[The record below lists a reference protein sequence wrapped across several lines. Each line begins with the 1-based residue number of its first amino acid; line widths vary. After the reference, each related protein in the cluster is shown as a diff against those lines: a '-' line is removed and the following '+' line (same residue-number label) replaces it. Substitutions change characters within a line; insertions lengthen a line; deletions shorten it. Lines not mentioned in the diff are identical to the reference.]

1 MLTTILFDLDGTLL
15 PFAQDDFIRC
25 YFKALAG
32 RLAPMG
38 YESKKL
44 TDAIW
49 KGTAAMIANDGQATN
64 RQAFWACFTQEMGI
78 EALALEGLFNDF
90 YARDFNEAKR
100 CLQAE
105 PDHGPLLQGLREKGY
120 GLVLATNPIFPLV
133 AVESRLGWV
142 GLKAGDFDFITTYE
156 NSRRSKPNPGYYLDI
171 LQQTGRDAGSC
182 LMIGNNPVDDAA
194 AQKAGIQV
202 YLVTDCLEN
211 PQGLPIDGYSH
222 GSFQELQSFLE
233 GLPALYAQLA
243 QVDPDAAGS
252 IHPNDEKRIIRA
264 LEVFL
269 STGKPLSQHDRESRA
284 LPNRYT
290 PLTIVLNFAQRPHL
304 WERIDR
310 RVDQM
315 MAQGLEGEVRA
326 LLESGIPPDC
336 TAMQAIGYKELAAAI
351 RSGLPVQSG
360 AEEVKLRSRQYA
372 KRQLTWFRRNRDARW
387 FEWEKIP
394 DFSAALSFSTE
405 LIREAGL
412 Q

>member
-1 MLTTILFDLDGTLL
+1 MKPDILVVCGPTASGKTALAAELALRLDGEVVSADSMQVYRRMDIGTAKPTQSEQRGVPHHMIDVAEPEENYSVARYVADAVPIVDGILARGKL
-15 PFAQDDFIRC
+15 PIIAGGTGLYIDH
-25 YFKALAG
+25 LVAG
-32 RLAPMG
+32 RQFAPFQPD
-38 YESKKL
+38 S
-44 TDAIW
+44 
-49 KGTAAMIANDGQATN
+49 
-64 RQAFWACFTQEMGI
+64 
-78 EALALEGLFNDF
+78 GL
-90 YARDFNEAKR
+90 RPQ
-100 CLQAE
+100 LQARAR
-105 PDHGPLLQGLREKGY
+105 Q
-120 GLVLATNPIFPLV
+120 
-133 AVESRLGWV
+133 
-142 GLKAGDFDFITTYE
+142 
-156 NSRRSKPNPGYYLDI
+156 
-171 LQQTGRDAGSC
+171 
-182 LMIGNNPVDDAA
+182 
-194 AQKAGIQV
+194 
-202 YLVTDCLEN
+202 
-211 PQGLPIDGYSH
+211 
-222 GSFQELQSFLE
+222 E

-284 LPNRYT
+284 LPSRYT

>member
-1 MLTTILFDLDGTLL
+1 MKPNILVICGPT
-15 PFAQDDFIRC
+15 ASG
-25 YFKALAG
+25 KTALAAE
-32 RLAPMG
+32 LALRFGGEVVSADSMQV
-38 YESKKL
+38 YRRM
-44 TDAIW
+44 DI
-49 KGTAAMIANDGQATN
+49 GTAKPTRSEQRGVPHHMIDVAEPEENYSVARYVADAVPIVDGILARGKLPIIAGGTGLYIDHLVAG
-64 RQAFWACFTQEMGI
+64 RQFAPFQPDS
-78 EALALEGLFNDF
+78 GL
-90 YARDFNEAKR
+90 RPQ
-100 CLQAE
+100 LQARAR
-105 PDHGPLLQGLREKGY
+105 Q
-120 GLVLATNPIFPLV
+120 
-133 AVESRLGWV
+133 
-142 GLKAGDFDFITTYE
+142 
-156 NSRRSKPNPGYYLDI
+156 
-171 LQQTGRDAGSC
+171 
-182 LMIGNNPVDDAA
+182 
-194 AQKAGIQV
+194 
-202 YLVTDCLEN
+202 
-211 PQGLPIDGYSH
+211 
-222 GSFQELQSFLE
+222 E

-284 LPNRYT
+284 LPSRYT
-290 PLTIVLNFAQRPHL
+290 PLTIALSFAQRPHL

>member
-1 MLTTILFDLDGTLL
+1 MKPNILVICGPT
-15 PFAQDDFIRC
+15 ASG
-25 YFKALAG
+25 KTALAAE
-32 RLAPMG
+32 LALRFGGEVVSADSMQV
-38 YESKKL
+38 YRRM
-44 TDAIW
+44 DI
-49 KGTAAMIANDGQATN
+49 GTAKPTRSEQRGVPHHMIDVAEPEENYSVARYVADAVPIVDGILARGKLPIIAGGTGLYIDHLVAG
-64 RQAFWACFTQEMGI
+64 RQFAPFQPDS
-78 EALALEGLFNDF
+78 GL
-90 YARDFNEAKR
+90 RPQ
-100 CLQAE
+100 LQARAR
-105 PDHGPLLQGLREKGY
+105 Q
-120 GLVLATNPIFPLV
+120 
-133 AVESRLGWV
+133 
-142 GLKAGDFDFITTYE
+142 
-156 NSRRSKPNPGYYLDI
+156 
-171 LQQTGRDAGSC
+171 
-182 LMIGNNPVDDAA
+182 
-194 AQKAGIQV
+194 
-202 YLVTDCLEN
+202 
-211 PQGLPIDGYSH
+211 
-222 GSFQELQSFLE
+222 E

-284 LPNRYT
+284 LPSRYT

-405 LIREAGL
+405 LIRDAGL

>member
-1 MLTTILFDLDGTLL
+1 MKPNILVICGPT
-15 PFAQDDFIRC
+15 ASG
-25 YFKALAG
+25 KTALAAE
-32 RLAPMG
+32 LALRFGGEVVSADSMQV
-38 YESKKL
+38 YRRM
-44 TDAIW
+44 DI
-49 KGTAAMIANDGQATN
+49 GTAKPTRSEQRGVPHHMIDVAEPEENYSVARYVADAVPIVDGILARGKLPIIAGGTGLYIDHLVAG
-64 RQAFWACFTQEMGI
+64 RQFAPFQPDS
-78 EALALEGLFNDF
+78 GL
-90 YARDFNEAKR
+90 RPQ
-100 CLQAE
+100 LQARAR
-105 PDHGPLLQGLREKGY
+105 Q
-120 GLVLATNPIFPLV
+120 
-133 AVESRLGWV
+133 
-142 GLKAGDFDFITTYE
+142 
-156 NSRRSKPNPGYYLDI
+156 
-171 LQQTGRDAGSC
+171 
-182 LMIGNNPVDDAA
+182 
-194 AQKAGIQV
+194 
-202 YLVTDCLEN
+202 
-211 PQGLPIDGYSH
+211 
-222 GSFQELQSFLE
+222 E

-243 QVDPDAAGS
+243 QVDPDAAGN

-284 LPNRYT
+284 LPSRYT

-372 KRQLTWFRRNRDARW
+372 KRQLTWFRRSRDARW